1 MKILTAEASYA
12 ESAEADGSSFTR
24 LWRGYVAGLKV
35 AAGKRALRRELAGM
49 DETLLRDI
57 GIAEDEIWRI
67 RHNNS
72 FVPRAWE

>member
-1 MKILTAEASYA
+1 MKILSAEASYTETA
-12 ESAEADGSSFTR
+12 GADDFSVAR
-24 LWRGYVAGLKV
+24 LWRAYVASLKV